1 MSLIIQAAIGC
12 SHNRCTFCSMY
23 KDKKFRI
30 RDMEEILEDIEEGK
44 KYYGSIKRVFLADGN
59 ALAMKTEDLK
69 TILFKIRETMPEC
82 ERVGIYGS
90 PKDILRKR
98 ENELKELRELGLGII
113 YMGMESGSDD
123 VLLRIKKGASAADMI
138 EAGRKIV
145 NSGIKLSI
153 TLISGI
159 GGRELWE
166 EHALESARV
175 LNAINPHYLGLLTLL
190 LEPGTELESQVRSGS
205 FELLNPIE
213 IVRETRLLLEKLE
226 VRDCVFRSNH
236 ASNYFALAGTLPQ
249 DKERLLAEIDRAMG
263 NNYDFRNEYFRRL

>member
-69 TILFKIRETMPEC
+69 TILFKIRETMLEC